1 MDFGIVNAGQL
12 AVYEELPR
20 DLLELVEDLVWN
32 RRRDTTERLL
42 AYAQTAKT
50 QGPKR
55 EQELAWRAGSVE
67 SRLGHALVHG
77 VLDFLEADVE
87 EARLKYGRP
96 LRVIE
101 GPLMDGMRRVGELFG
116 AGKMFLPQVVKSAR
130 AMKRAVAVLLPYLE
144 ADKSE
149 SGYGP
154 SGKLVVATVKGDVH
168 DIGKNIVG
176 VVLGCNNYQVIDLG
190 VMVPCDQILDRAR
203 DEGADMVGLSGL
215 ITPSLEEMAGVA
227 REMQRRGLTLPLLI
241 GGATTSRQHT
251 AVKIAPEY
259 AGPVVHVEDASRA
272 VGVVSSLLD
281 AAARDEFV
289 AAQRADQE
297 RAREVFASRAVRPL
311 VPFRTA
317 CERPAPIAWRA
328 EDLPVPSFLG
338 WRETGDLPL
347 AEIARYIDWTFFF
360 LVWEL
365 KGKFPGILEHPAH
378 GGAAREL
385 YQNAQALLARIVR
398 ERLLTA
404 RAVYGFWPAAS
415 YDQGIALYADA
426 AQTEELERFEMLR
439 QQLPGK
445 DGICLSLA
453 DFVAPRET
461 GLLDHL
467 GAFAVTAGIGA
478 AELAADFERQGDDYS
493 SIMVKALAD
502 RLAEASTEWLHER
515 VRREW
520 GYGADEHF
528 ANEELIAEKYRGIRP
543 AFGYPACP
551 DHTEKGRLF
560 ALLDPSRI
568 GITLTESYAMLPP
581 ASVSGIFL
589 AHPESR
595 YFAVGRVDRDQVTD
609 YARRKGMDLA
619 EAEKWLRPY
628 LGY

>member
-1 MDFGIVNAGQL
+1 M
-12 AVYEELPR
+12 
-20 DLLELVEDLVWN
+20 
-32 RRRDTTERLL
+32 
-42 AYAQTAKT
+42 
-50 QGPKR
+50 
-55 EQELAWRAGSVE
+55 
-67 SRLGHALVHG
+67 
-77 VLDFLEADVE
+77 
-87 EARLKYGRP
+87 
-96 LRVIE
+96 
-101 GPLMDGMRRVGELFG
+101 
-116 AGKMFLPQVVKSAR
+116 
-130 AMKRAVAVLLPYLE
+130 
-144 ADKSE
+144 
-149 SGYGP
+149 
-154 SGKLVVATVKGDVH
+154 
-168 DIGKNIVG
+168 
-176 VVLGCNNYQVIDLG
+176 
-190 VMVPCDQILDRAR
+190 
-203 DEGADMVGLSGL
+203 
-215 ITPSLEEMAGVA
+215 
-227 REMQRRGLTLPLLI
+227 PLLI

-259 AGPVVHVEDASRA
+259 SGPVVHVEDASRA

-365 KGKFPGILEHPAH
+365 KGKFPAILEHPVH

-385 YQNAQALLARIVR
+385 LQNARALLDRIVR

-404 RAVYGFWPAAS
+404 RAVYGFWPAS
-415 YDQGIALYADA
+415 SHDEGITLYRDGTRGEAVA
-426 AQTEELERFEMLR
+426 RFEMLR

-445 DGICLSLA
+445 DGICFSLA

-461 GLLDHL
+461 GLLDHV
-467 GAFAVTAGIGA
+467 GAFVVTAGIGA

-520 GYGADEHF
+520 GYGTDEHWT
-528 ANEELIAEKYRGIRP
+528 NEELIAEKYRGIRP

-551 DHTEKGRLF
+551 DHTDKGRLF
-560 ALLDPSRI
+560 ALLDASRI

-595 YFAVGRVDRDQVTD
+595 YFAVGRVDRDQVID

-619 EAEKWLRPY
+619 DVEKWLRPY